1 MTPAVKDVTPALW
14 TKLLYTTTSKDYG
27 LHPPTF
33 ESSPCTFH
41 PKSQRFT
48 EDLGKSGMYRDNSFN
63 TAIDRSRV
71 HDYPNLY
78 HTRTSRLTLMDQ
90 RPEHRSGPCME
101 SSCLSALCKPWMKAG
116 PEPCA
121 VYDVESFFCC
131 IT

>member
-1 MTPAVKDVTPALW
+1 MMSSSQQQPVENTKSCANPGNPVFSCMMTPAVKDVTK
-14 TKLLYTTTSKDYG
+14 KLLYMTTSKDYG
-27 LHPPTF
+27 LHRPTF

-48 EDLGKSGMYRDNSFN
+48 EHLGKSGMYRDNSFN

-71 HDYPNLY
+71 YDYPNLY

-101 SSCLSALCKPWMKAG
+101 SPCSSALPN
-116 PEPCA
+116 
-121 VYDVESFFCC
+121 
-131 IT
+131 